1 MSYLIARSFKKP
13 PPYLVT
19 FLPMALLSYA
29 ITIGLANATE
39 VGVLDEGSNLSL
51 IKKLEEGKGLQ
62 IVQEVQAA
70 PSPVVQAPPQAAPP
84 PPSPVVQ
91 APIVGS
97 VPGSSTDINTDASD
111 GSKLVS
117 APWIMMDPPLPSP
130 KVTFYDSI
138 TGEKVTKAWRQ
149 MENKEIVRLLNNKT
163 IQVATG
169 QLDAT
174 GQVNYINVQTTGKVG
189 RYKVL
194 MDYTPYMVEDF
205 VDEINKKIG
214 TAKVGVGYRLIAD
227 INTYSANID
236 ISSLPALSAAAKLKK
251 LDGKMTIETIGIT
264 LDGNSGILLSPK
276 TIDDKSIAENLRT
289 LEVLQSRITDKSTYL
304 DPQIIWV
311 KPVPVR
317 VYIQDTSKGKKSW
330 WRKILDK
337 ITLQKKP

>member
-1 MSYLIARSFKKP
+1 MFMSYLVARSFKKP
-13 PPYLVT
+13 SSYLVT
-19 FLPMALLSYA
+19 FLPMTLLSYA

-39 VGVLDEGSNLSL
+39 VGLLDEASNLSL
-51 IKKLEEGKGLQ
+51 IKKLEEGKDLQ
-62 IVQEVQAA
+62 IVQEVQA
-70 PSPVVQAPPQAAPP
+70 PPQAAPLP

-311 KPVPVR
+311 KPLPVK
-317 VYIQDTSKGKKSW
+317 VYTQDTSKGEMSW
-330 WRKILDK
+330 WRRLWNK
-337 ITLQKKP
+337 ITFQQNRNLS